1 MFGNS
6 NFASKFLGRMFRRIN
21 GLSWDLTTGQIGV
34 QDTNGIYSLDV
45 TPAAKEGGEDTYR
58 VSVNPFDQFGTPLPA
73 FAMQVPHEK
82 IAIGDIIVGDKGIL
96 GWVIGKKE
104 VALLLLDKNGV
115 TKNYTPPK
123 VAIAGQDGALVVQ
136 NLFNLAGGKDGL
148 TGLQGSLLP
157 LLMLGGDDSSLEK
170 VLPLLLFSQ
179 TTGTG
184 AGAINP
190 MMLMMLAKGGDIDP
204 MTMMMMSGGMGGGAG
219 GFNPMMMLALQGD
232 KGGKGGL
239 GSLFG
244 GNATPV
250 ANVETS
256 NALGA
261 APALT
266 PLSKAPARRY

>member
-21 GLSWDLTTGQIGV
+21 GLSWDLTSGQIGV
-34 QDTNGIYSLDV
+34 QDANGIYTLDV
-45 TPAAKEGGEDTYR
+45 TPGVKTTDEATYR
-58 VSVNPFDQFGTPLPA
+58 VSVNPFDGFGTPIPA
-73 FAMQVPHEK
+73 FAVQVPHDK

-104 VALLLLDKNGV
+104 VALTLLDKSGV

-136 NLFNLAGGKDGL
+136 NLFNLTGGKDGL
-148 TGLQGSLLP
+148 TGLQGSILP
-157 LLMLGGDDSSLEK
+157 LLMMGGDDSSLEK

-179 TTGTG
+179 STGTG

-190 MMLMMLAKGGDIDP
+190 MMLMMMAKGGDIDP
-204 MTMMMMSGGMGGGAG
+204 MMMMAMGGFGGAAAG
-219 GFNPMMMLALQGD
+219 GINPMMLMALQGD
-232 KGGKGGL
+232 KGGLGG
-239 GSLFG
+239 LFG
-244 GNATPV
+244 GKTGTTV
-250 ANVETS
+250 AGESS

-261 APALT
+261 APALQKL
-266 PLSKAPARRY
+266 PSGRRY